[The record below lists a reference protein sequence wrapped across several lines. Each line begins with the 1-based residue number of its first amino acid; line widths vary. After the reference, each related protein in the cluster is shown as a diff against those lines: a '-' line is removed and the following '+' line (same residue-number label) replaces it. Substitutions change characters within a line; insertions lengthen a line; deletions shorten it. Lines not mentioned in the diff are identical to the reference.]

1 MGGEG
6 VGSAGEGA
14 GEGTREDV
22 GRARVPADAVESFY
36 EAFGEA
42 SRRIAYSR
50 IEQRI
55 ADAHE
60 LDLLAFRL
68 MLHVR
73 EEDQRVGELARRVV
87 AHASHTSR
95 ALTVLERR
103 GWIARRP
110 ASGDRRVVVVHT
122 TPAGLA
128 ASRAM
133 RAELHTELAGRVA
146 GWTEAE
152 LTEAAKLM
160 RRLAEAF

>member
-1 MGGEG
+1 MSEA
-6 VGSAGEGA
+6 AGDA
-14 GEGTREDV
+14 GR
-22 GRARVPADAVESFY
+22 DAVEQFY
-36 EAFGEA
+36 AALGEA
-42 SRRIAYSR
+42 SRRIAHSR

-73 EEDQRVGELARRVV
+73 EEDKRVGELARRVV

-103 GWIARRP
+103 GWIIRR
-110 ASGDRRVVVVHT
+110 ATAGDRRVVVVRT
-122 TPAGLA
+122 TRAGLA

-133 RAELHTELAGRVA
+133 RAELRAELAERVA
-146 GWTEAE
+146 DWSEE
-152 LTEAAKLM
+152 DLAAAAALM
-160 RRLAEAF
+160 RRLAKAF